1 MAFGIQRRVGEI
13 TQKAEAV
20 IDRDDNRRTCRTP
33 FGEPSCVVVVT
44 LAVEQSAAVNPDQ
57 DWILPSPRVYR
68 EDIEIE
74 AILRVTRRPREHPEF
89 VILRASVAECC

>member
-1 MAFGIQRRVGEI
+1 MRQCCRAPSVTRLADPADHSCRTDALRRP
-13 TQKAEAV
+13 TQDGRDNPEGRGV
-20 IDRDDNRRTCRTP
+20 IDCDDNRRTDRSP
-33 FGEPSCVVVVT
+33 FGEPRCVVVVT

-74 AILRVTRRPREHPEF
+74 AIL
-89 VILRASVAECC
+89 